1 MAKLF
6 EKKPVSD
13 HIMIAAFPAKKDKG
27 EACVF
32 GKLVGFSDY
41 DTASGAAGSVD
52 VGKQIAVFQAAK
64 ADLPTS
70 PTGAAIGADV
80 YLTPAGALTT
90 TGTGNTLLGTIV
102 AVGGDAFDVAI
113 TG

>member
-6 EKKPVSD
+6 EKRPVSD
-13 HIMIAAFPAKKDKG
+13 HIQVAAFPAAKEKG
-27 EACVF
+27 EICVF
-32 GKLVGFSDY
+32 GNLVGLSDY

-64 ADLPTS
+64 ADLPT
-70 PTGAAIGADV
+70 AAIGTDV
-80 YLTPAGALTT
+80 YITSAGALTAT
-90 TGTGNTLLGTIV
+90 ASDNTLLGTVV
-102 AVGGDAFDVAI
+102 AVGGDTFDIAV